1 MEHVSQDPDSN
12 LDPLSQPFS
21 LSPLHTLSHRIVLA
35 PMTRM
40 RASDDG
46 IINSSAAEY
55 YSSRATPGGL
65 VISEGVVVAPRGR
78 GFPNTPG
85 LYTREQATAWKA
97 VTSAVHDKG
106 GVFFAQ
112 IWHVGRV
119 AVPTQTGGYAPL
131 SATARPLPGA
141 HQLFGQQN
149 ATEMYVPGKA
159 MTKDQIREA
168 VGQFAQAARNAVE
181 AGFDGVEIHGGNGY
195 LLDTF
200 AHSNINDRTDEYGG
214 SLDNRLR
221 FPLEVVDAVVEAVG
235 GERVGIRLAPFH
247 VLQETLDEDRMGT
260 FSEYVRRLSTRRLAY
275 VHLVEPRYD
284 VLSTEGAFAGK
295 VDRKAGAVE
304 EVATTTTFSL
314 EPFRKILNRTN
325 PPTPLIGAGGYN
337 ASSAREA
344 VRSGRVDLV
353 AIGRHFT
360 SNPDLVDRLM
370 LGKSLT
376 KYDRPTFY
384 TPSLDGYLGWKT
396 WREEEEIHSTK

>member
-1 MEHVSQDPDSN
+1 MEHLSQDADSTPDS
-12 LDPLSQPFS
+12 LALPFPLSS
-21 LSPLHTLSHRIVLA
+21 LHTLSHRMVLA

-46 IINSSAAEY
+46 IINTSAAEY

-65 VISEGVVVAPRGR
+65 LISEGVVVAPRGR

-85 LYTREQATAWKA
+85 LYTPEQVAAWKV
-97 VTSAVHDKG
+97 VTEAVHDKG

-119 AVPTQTGGYAPL
+119 AVPSQTGGYAPL
-131 SATARPLPGA
+131 SSTAGPLPGA

-149 ATEMYVPGKA
+149 ATELYVPGEA
-159 MTKDQIREA
+159 MTKGQIEEA
-168 VGQFAQAARNAVE
+168 VGQFAQAARNAIE

-200 AHSNINDRTDEYGG
+200 VHSNINDRTDEYGG

-235 GERVGIRLAPFH
+235 SKRVGIRLAPFH

-260 FSEYVRRLSTRRLAY
+260 FSEYARWLSTRGLAY

-295 VDRKAGAVE
+295 VDRKAGAAE
-304 EVATTTTFSL
+304 EVATSTTFSL
-314 EPFRKILNRTN
+314 EPFREILNKTN
-325 PPTPLIGAGGYN
+325 PPTPLIGAGGYS

-344 VRSGRVDLV
+344 VKSGRVDLV

-360 SNPDLVDRLM
+360 SNPDLVDRLL

-384 TPSLDGYLGWKT
+384 TPTLEGYLGWKT
-396 WREEEEIHSTK
+396 WKEEENPPRK